1 MAADPAKLAKGS
13 ADLRY
18 LLQTHGIKDINQA
31 TLFDS
36 GIDAVAKYAA
46 FAATEDDLTQV
57 LKAHFSLDPAANLAN
72 RAQVACFVVAWQA
85 AREDQAPCG
94 GRSRQ

>member
-18 LLQTHGIKDINQA
+18 LLQTHGIKDVNQA

-36 GIDAVAKYAA
+36 GIDTVAKYAA
-46 FAATEDDLTQV
+46 FAATEEDLTQV

-72 RAQVACFVVAWQA
+72 ASGMLGGGMADRQG
-85 AREDQAPCG
+85 ENKAPCG
-94 GRSRQ
+94 SGSRQ

>member
-18 LLQTHGIKDINQA
+18 LLQTDGVKDVNQA

-36 GIDAVAKYAA
+36 GVDTVAKYAA
-46 FAATEDDLTQV
+46 AEDDLTQV
-57 LKAHFSLDPAANLAN
+57 EGTFFARPGSKFGKPGASGMLRGGMADRSEDKAS
-72 RAQVACFVVAWQA
+72 
-85 AREDQAPCG
+85 CG
-94 GRSRQ
+94 SRSRK